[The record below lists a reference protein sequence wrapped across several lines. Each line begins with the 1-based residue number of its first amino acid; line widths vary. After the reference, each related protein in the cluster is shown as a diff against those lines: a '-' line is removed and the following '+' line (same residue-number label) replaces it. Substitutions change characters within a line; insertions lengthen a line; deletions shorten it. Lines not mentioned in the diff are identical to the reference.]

1 MSFLVFFIIT
11 IFIAVIQTVIPYLV
25 NRTVVFGVMIPEQ
38 YIEDKTIEKYRKQYS
53 MSVGIL
59 SIIIL
64 GFYIGWMLSDE
75 RLENQI
81 ALTGVIIEFALILI
95 SLSFYLYYHGKT
107 KQLKQQNEWVENLKP
122 MKVMDLSVRK
132 QDEMLP
138 WYVYLLPILS
148 TVGLLIYTLLNYEL
162 LPDQIPTH
170 WGPSGEADAFTDK
183 THFSAIQLSLLLLTM
198 QLMFLGIHVAT
209 KKSGIK
215 LSATALESSRNRQ
228 LSLRKYSSWL
238 LYIVLLGVT
247 MLMSYFQLMTIHPE
261 VGDGGT
267 KIVIPFGFLLL
278 VLIGTL
284 IFAIKVGRSD
294 KVREIQVEARIMDID
309 EDKYWKGGMFYF
321 NQNDPSIFV
330 EKRFGVGWTINLA
343 NPFGYVI
350 VFVPLIIIILI
361 SLLL

>member
-1 MSFLVFFIIT
+1 MSFLIFFIIT
-11 IFIAVIQTVIPYLV
+11 VFIAVIQTAIPYLV
-25 NRTVVFGVMIPEQ
+25 NRAVVFGVMIPER
-38 YIEDKTIEKYRKQYS
+38 YLKDETIKKYRKHYS
-53 MSVGIL
+53 MSVGLL

-64 GFYIGWMLSDE
+64 GSYIGWVLSNE

-81 ALTGVIIEFALILI
+81 ALTGAIIEFALIFI

-107 KQLKQQNEWVENLKP
+107 KQLKQQNQWVENLKP
-122 MKVMDLSVRK
+122 MKVTDLTVRK

-148 TVGLLIYTLLNYEL
+148 TIGLLIYTMLNYDL

-170 WGPSGEADAFTDK
+170 WGPSGEADAFTEK
-183 THFSAIQLSLLLLTM
+183 TPISAMQLSLFLLLM
-198 QLMFLGIHVAT
+198 QIMFLAIHAAT

-238 LYIVLLGVT
+238 LYIVLLGIT
-247 MLMSYFQLMTIHPE
+247 MLMSYFQLMAIHPE
-261 VGDGGT
+261 IGEGSV
-267 KIVIPFGFLLL
+267 KILIPFGFLLL

-294 KVREIQVEARIMDID
+294 KEMETAVEAQIMDLD

-321 NQNDPSIFV
+321 NKNDPSIFV
-330 EKRFGVGWTINLA
+330 EKRFGVGWTINFA
-343 NPFGYVI
+343 NPLGYII
-350 VFVPLIIIILI
+350 VFVPLLIILLI
-361 SLLL
+361 SFL